1 MSQHQ
6 DNPDQARLITDQR
19 ELVEYLASGCKPE
32 SAWRIGTEHEKFGF
46 CWDTLRPLPY
56 AGEHGIQ
63 AILQGLHEQFDWQPV
78 YEDGNLIAL
87 LKDGCSVTLE
97 PGGQL
102 ELSGKPL
109 LNLHQTC
116 DEVHTHLHQV
126 KAVADP
132 LNVGFIG
139 LGFQP
144 KWRRED
150 MHWMPKARYQIMREQ
165 MLKVGKLGHDM
176 MTRTCTIQVNLDFSS
191 EADMVKKFR
200 VGLALQPVATALFAN
215 SAFVEGKPSGYLSY
229 RAHIWTDTDY
239 QRTGQLPFVF
249 EPGMGFERYVDYML
263 DVPMYFVYRNGKY
276 INTAGQSF
284 RDFLQGRL
292 PALPGE
298 MPTLQDWDDHLTT
311 AFPEV
316 RLKRFLEMRG
326 ADGGPWRRICAL
338 PALWVGLLY
347 HQPSLDAAWQLV
359 KDWSAEDRQQL
370 MEDVTRHGLR
380 AQVRGQPVLALAK
393 TVLELSRQGLSA
405 RQRLN
410 TSGDD
415 ETGFLSALEDVVAC
429 GISPAEHKVRLYHE
443 KWGQNIDPIF
453 REFAY

>member
-6 DNPDQARLITDQR
+6 DTPGQVTPIASKQ
-19 ELVEYLASGCKPE
+19 ELVDYLASGCKPE
-32 SAWRIGTEHEKFGF
+32 ADWRIGTEHEKFGF
-46 CWDTLRPLPY
+46 CWDTLKPLPF
-56 AGEHGIQ
+56 AGEYGIE
-63 AILQGLHEQFDWQPV
+63 AILKGLQQQFDWQPV
-78 YEDGNLIAL
+78 HEEGNLIAL
-87 LKDGCSVTLE
+87 LKGGCSVTLE

-126 KAVADP
+126 KTVADP

-150 MHWMPKARYQIMREQ
+150 MQWMPKQRYKIMREH
-165 MLKVGKLGHDM
+165 MLKVGTLGHDM

-200 VGLALQPVATALFAN
+200 VGLALQPLATALFAD
-215 SAFVEGKPSGYLSY
+215 SALVDGKPSGYLSY
-229 RAHIWTDTDY
+229 RAHIWTDTDH

-249 EPGMGFERYVDYML
+249 ESGMGFERYVDYML
-263 DVPMYFVYRNGKY
+263 DVPMYFVYRDGQH
-276 INTAGQSF
+276 INAAGQSF
-284 RDFLQGRL
+284 RDFMQGKL

-298 MPTLQDWDDHLTT
+298 LPSIKDWDDHLTT

-347 HQPSLDAAWQLV
+347 HQPSLDAAWELV
-359 KDWSAEDRQQL
+359 KNWTAEDRAQL
-370 MEDVTRHGLR
+370 MEDVSRQGLR
-380 AQVRGQPVLALAK
+380 ASVRGQPLLDLAE
-393 TVLELSRQGLSA
+393 TVLKLSRDGLVA
-405 RQRLN
+405 RNQLN
-410 TSGDD
+410 QKGLN
-415 ETGFLSALEDVVAC
+415 ETGFLSALDDVVAC
-429 GISPAEHKVRLYHE
+429 GVSPAEKKLRLYKE
-443 KWGQNIDPIF
+443 KWGQNVDPIF